1 MPSATSPPKSILKSS
16 FNVSNGTPAPLN
28 LSREK
33 RSRQVALHHAHL
45 LQYRKDIEARNLD
58 STETLLDLPSSSSAF
73 PSEPSNAD
81 THTLKDALRTFQPS
95 DFDALVEERN
105 IDHRCGYMFCPRKNR
120 SQGSCGKYRIV
131 TGRRDIDFKVV
142 NPQELARWCSDEC
155 GKMALYLRVQLSG
168 EPAWMREWKDEKPLE
183 LYTES
188 EERMARGRR
197 HEQRTPPILATG
209 PGSRDEDMQQR
220 MRDLAIERGDK
231 NNVDRVSGKVTV
243 VVKDNDQQEQRTPV
257 PPNTKNNLGGA
268 IEGYVPTG
276 KHISKRVS
284 GEEEY
289 PEDIIPT
296 I

>member
-1 MPSATSPPKSILKSS
+1 MPSATSPPKSILKPSS
-16 FNVSNGTPAPLN
+16 NVSNGTPPPPN
-28 LSREK
+28 LSREE
-33 RSRQVALHHAHL
+33 RNRQVALHHAHL

-58 STETLLDLPSSSSAF
+58 STETLLDLPSSPSAL

-120 SQGSCGKYRIV
+120 SQGSRGKYRIV
-131 TGRRDIDFKVV
+131 TGRRDIGFKIV
-142 NPQELARWCSDEC
+142 NPQDLARWCSDEC
-155 GKMALYLRVQLSG
+155 GSMALYLRVQLSG
-168 EPAWMREWKDEKPLE
+168 EPAWMRDWKDEKPLE

-188 EERMARGRR
+188 EERKARGRG
-197 HEQRTPPILATG
+197 HEQRTPFILVTR
-209 PGSRDEDMQQR
+209 PRSRDGDIQQR

-231 NNVDRVSGKVTV
+231 NNVDRVSGKVAV
-243 VVKDNDQQEQRTPV
+243 VVKENDQQERGAPV
-257 PPNTKNNLGGA
+257 PPRTENNLGDA

-276 KHISKRVS
+276 KHMSKRVS
-284 GEEEY
+284 SDEEY

>member
-16 FNVSNGTPAPLN
+16 FKGTPAPPN
-28 LSREK
+28 LSRQE
-33 RSRQVALHHAHL
+33 RDRQVALHHAHL

-58 STETLLDLPSSSSAF
+58 STEILLDLPSSSSAF

-81 THTLKDALRTFQPS
+81 AQTLKDALRTFQPS
-95 DFDALVEERN
+95 DFDALVDERN
-105 IDHRCGYMFCPRKNR
+105 IDHRCGYVFCPRRNR
-120 SQGSCGKYRIV
+120 SQDSCGKFRIV

-155 GKMALYLRVQLSG
+155 GKMALYLRLQLSG
-168 EPAWMREWKDEKPLE
+168 EPAWMREWKDEEPLE

-188 EERMARGRR
+188 EERKAHGRR
-197 HEQRTPPILATG
+197 HEQRTPCILATG
-209 PGSRDEDMQQR
+209 PASRDEDMQQR
-220 MRDLAIERGDK
+220 MRDLAIERGDR
-231 NNVDRVSGKVTV
+231 NNVDRVLGKVTV
-243 VVKDNDQQEQRTPV
+243 VVKENNQHEHGAPV
-257 PPNTKNNLGGA
+257 PPKTEDNLEGA

-276 KHISKRVS
+276 KHMSKRAS
-284 GEEEY
+284 DEEEY